1 MKHLRLLV
9 LSLTLLVA
17 TSAPAVASY
26 DSATSHPGA
35 AVFDAVLVRPF
46 MLGVSLVGT
55 ALYVG
60 TLPLTFLTNVEE
72 EAGCALMRA
81 PWWFTSGREL
91 GEFHS
96 YEHP

>member
-1 MKHLRLLV
+1 MKHLRLLAF
-9 LSLTLLVA
+9 SLALVA
-17 TSAPAVASY
+17 ITSAPALASH
-26 DSATSHPGA
+26 DSANSHAGA
-35 AVFDAVLVRPF
+35 AVVDAVLVRPL